1 MITGTLTSTHGM
13 ILITKK
19 NHFHAEVV
27 FHLFPEELLTLQGS
41 KHTPAKSPQ
50 HIKEL
55 PKYIFIISVNLL
67 VIGL

>member
-1 MITGTLTSTHGM
+1 MITGTLTSTHV
-13 ILITKK
+13 TKK
-19 NHFHAEVV
+19 NHFHAKVV
-27 FHLFPEELLTLQGS
+27 FHLFHEELLTLQGS
-41 KHTPAKSPQ
+41 KHIPAKSPQ